1 MFDPQQFLDQHSGDA
16 LAALRALATERD
28 THQAERD
35 REGQGAARARRER
48 DEARAHAQQLGEQLT
63 EAQARVPADGAVS
76 LTAEQAQQ
84 WQQLQ
89 ERGGLEAWDADR
101 TQAQQGSAFRQE
113 ALVSRLAAAHGWQ
126 PERLTR
132 LLAGRTL
139 DEREFTPEGGAPVQ
153 TIGLVSGETFTPA
166 AQEFADFAPAL
177 AAAPAQQQPTWP
189 RQDAPRAAAPTSE
202 QLDAERAGSG
212 MYQL

>member
-28 THQAERD
+28 THQSERD

-48 DEARAHAQQLGEQLT
+48 DEARARAQQLDEQLT
-63 EAQARVPADGAVS
+63 EAQSRVPADGAVS
-76 LTAEQAQQ
+76 LTPEQAGQ

-101 TQAQQGSAFRQE
+101 TAAQQGGQFRQE
-113 ALVSRLAAAHGWQ
+113 ALTTRLAAANGWS

-139 DEREFTPEGGAPVQ
+139 DEREITPEGGAPVQ

-177 AAAPAQQQPTWP
+177 ATTPTQPTPTWP
-189 RQDAPRAAAPTSE
+189 RQDAPRATPATSD